1 MTPGSSGTAADGAG
15 GATDALAQ
23 EASTIALVARIA
35 MSLKFSTRR
44 WRVASFLKGAR
55 TANVSMS

>member
-1 MTPGSSGTAADGAG
+1 VEAG

-35 MSLKFSTRR
+35 MSLKVSTRR
-44 WRVASFLKGAR
+44 QRVASYIKAAR
-55 TANVSMS
+55 TANVSVW

>member
-1 MTPGSSGTAADGAG
+1 VEAG

-44 WRVASFLKGAR
+44 RGASRLFSKAR
-55 TANVSMS
+55 ALPMYR